1 MSTRM
6 KQIGFAIM
14 TFAVYMAIIN
24 WKVALLLTVGVGFHE
39 YSHLWAAK
47 RLGLATKGFYL
58 VPFMGGV
65 AFITDRYKRYSQ
77 QSFVVIMGPVG
88 GGLLALVTAG
98 AWYLTGLPFLAAAA
112 SWMCFLNLFNLLPLS
127 FMDGGQLMD
136 TICYSVNRTFGM
148 VLHIISTVVAG
159 VVLWHFNPVI
169 AGLVIFLGGGS
180 LIVEIKNWD
189 NFRKGKTWLC
199 SDAYLNPPAPLSKKE
214 MSLTATS
221 WLVTLL
227 ILGATRYYLSA
238 FEEASL
244 SSIIK

>member
-1 MSTRM
+1 M

-14 TFAVYMAIIN
+14 TFAVYTAIIN

-77 QSFVVIMGPVG
+77 QAFVVIMGPVG

-159 VVLWHFNPVI
+159 FVLWHFNPVI
-169 AGLVIFLGGGS
+169 AGIVIFMGGGS
-180 LIVEIKNWD
+180 VIAEVREWKNYKD
-189 NFRKGKTWLC
+189 PNKRWLC

-214 MSLTATS
+214 IALTATS
-221 WLVTLL
+221 WLVTLV
-227 ILGATRYYLSA
+227 ILGCVRYYLSG
-238 FEEASL
+238 FEEARL